1 MRVRERESQVR
12 DLKDLNLAVVK
23 KRKWKEGNKTNN
35 NKSVRFV
42 VIVRSPRVLVC
53 ETQSQT
59 QPLAQLLRDL
69 FRDNR
74 ELTCTAQL
82 EGFHMC
88 CNARVEHWKLNK
100 RIKKVT
106 EDQEE

>member
-1 MRVRERESQVR
+1 MRERERKSQVR
-12 DLKDLNLAVVK
+12 DLKDLKLAVVK

-35 NKSVRFV
+35 NKSVRF
-42 VIVRSPRVLVC
+42 VRSPRVLVC

-74 ELTCTAQL
+74 ELTCTAPL
-82 EGFHMC
+82 DGFHMC
-88 CNARVEHWKLNK
+88 CNAQVGHWKLNK